1 MSGSLRRIRNVVS
14 KEWALMSSSFASLLY
29 VVLFPLLI
37 TGQALLIIWLVAR
50 FVPVGEA
57 MTAMVQSGEAD
68 AASWSAVD
76 SLRLLLVRQFDFFLL
91 IVPAMIANVFST
103 QSIVEEKVTRTLE
116 PLLATPVRTWEL
128 VAGKALSGAVPAV
141 ISTWVCAGAFL
152 GALYGLGWGF
162 LVPAALDATWLICVL
177 ALAPAVAVLSFVLGV
192 IGSSRAA
199 DAKGAQN
206 VSIVIFLPIVALIV
220 VQVTGLVWFSPAM
233 MGAVA
238 GGFFLMTGGMVVAAV
253 RLFARESIVIRW
265 R

>member
-1 MSGSLRRIRNVVS
+1 MSTNLRRIRNVLA
-14 KEWALMSSSFASLLY
+14 KEWILMSSSAASLLY
-29 VVLFPLLI
+29 VVLLPLVI

-50 FVPVGEA
+50 FVPPGDVVTALVHTGEA
-57 MTAMVQSGEAD
+57 G
-68 AASWSAVD
+68 AAAWSAVD
-76 SLRLLLVRQFDFFLL
+76 ALRLLLVRQFSFFVL

-103 QSIVEEKVTRTLE
+103 QSIVEEKTTRTLE

-128 VAGKALSGAVPAV
+128 VVGKALSGAVPAV
-141 ISTWVCAGAFL
+141 VSTWVCVGAFV

-162 LVPAALDATWLICVL
+162 LVPVTLNATWLICVV

-206 VSIVIFLPIVALIV
+206 VAVLIFLPIVALIV
-220 VQVTGLVWFSPAM
+220 VQVTGLVWFTPATM
-233 MGAVA
+233 AAVA
-238 GGFFLMTGGMVVAAV
+238 AGFFLLTAGMVAVAV
-253 RLFARESIVIRW
+253 RLFARESILVRW